1 MSITYTVADYAEED
15 STVEVTYTNADGFT
29 HTRIINIPHLE
40 DGSINED
47 YFEEILEG
55 QLRGVEN
62 KAAIGVISFVDPDA
76 VVEEPLAEEPPAE
89 EPV

>member
-1 MSITYTVADYAEED
+1 V
-15 STVEVTYTNADGFT
+15 V
-29 HTRIINIPHLE
+29 NIPHLE
-40 DGSINED
+40 DGSVDAD
-47 YFEEILEG
+47 YLQEILEG

-76 VVEEPLAEEPPAE
+76 AEEPPAEEPPAE